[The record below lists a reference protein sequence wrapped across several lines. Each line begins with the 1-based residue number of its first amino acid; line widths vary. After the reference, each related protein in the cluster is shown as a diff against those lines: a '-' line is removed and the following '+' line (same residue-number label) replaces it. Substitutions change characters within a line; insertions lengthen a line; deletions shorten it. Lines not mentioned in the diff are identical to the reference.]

1 VRRTGHQ
8 EAHTAQFFS
17 GTNEGAMKKREQL
30 AEESLEMLIS
40 WLRKGGNVAIHG
52 QYSEPCRLGGC

>member
-1 VRRTGHQ
+1 MRSRTGHQ

-17 GTNEGAMKKREQL
+17 GTNEDAMKKREQL

-40 WLRKGGNVAIHG
+40 WLRRGGNVAIHG
-52 QYSEPCRLGGC
+52 